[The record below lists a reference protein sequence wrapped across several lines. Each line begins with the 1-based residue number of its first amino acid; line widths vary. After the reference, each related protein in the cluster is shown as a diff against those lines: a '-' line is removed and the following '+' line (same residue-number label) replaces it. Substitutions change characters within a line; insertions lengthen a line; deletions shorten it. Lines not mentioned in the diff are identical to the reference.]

1 MEAEKGSTPCWEWCE
16 VYGQFKEGERVKEK
30 ELCPNCPVR
39 DFQAVLKRLTADV
52 LYDEAPCK
60 DKESPVHDRCALC
73 DFWALTRFEEPCY
86 SCNEAMRRRML
97 AQNQIRAVT

>member
-60 DKESPVHDRCALC
+60 DKESPVNFSVNRARVYIVSIMSEGILK
-73 DFWALTRFEEPCY
+73 A
-86 SCNEAMRRRML
+86 SSK
-97 AQNQIRAVT
+97 IRVENFLY